1 MKYIILSL
9 FLLLSG
15 CSQLAL
21 ELAKEEPVSVK
32 PRANLSEKLPFLEGD
47 SIPISV
53 YEFTDKT
60 GQRKPSDKLAQL
72 STAVPQGAESFVI
85 KALQDSKNWFKVV
98 ERVGLDSLVKERQ
111 LIRNQREVYEKTEA
125 KPLTPLMV
133 SGLIVTGS
141 ISGYDSDIRSG
152 GIGLRL
158 FKLGFTDE
166 YRVDKITISMRVIS
180 VATGEVLLSVI
191 TTKTIYSFASGGGA
205 MMFIGTG
212 NVTALEAEVGDA
224 VNEPIT
230 EGVRVAIE
238 DSVYSM
244 ILEGEKKGLWKFKKE
259 MQPFRI

>member
-1 MKYIILSL
+1 MKYFILT
-9 FLLLSG
+9 FLLLTG
-15 CSQLAL
+15 CSQISLNL
-21 ELAKEEPVSVK
+21 FKEEPVSIS
-32 PRANLSEKLPFLEGD
+32 PRITLSSKLPELDGPP
-47 SIPISV
+47 IPVSV
-53 YEFTDKT
+53 YEFSDKT

-98 ERVGLDSLVKERQ
+98 ERVGLDNLVKERQ

-125 KPLTPLMV
+125 KPLPPLVV
-133 SGLIVTGS
+133 SGLMVTGS
-141 ISGYDSDIRSG
+141 ISGYDSDIRTG

-158 FKLGFTDE
+158 FKLGFTQE
-166 YRVDKITISMRVIS
+166 YRVDQITISMRVIS
-180 VATGEVLLSVI
+180 VSSGEVLVSVA
-191 TTKTIYSFASGGGA
+191 TTKTIYSFASDAGV

-212 NVTALEAEVGDA
+212 GVTALEAEVGNT

-244 ILEGEKKGLWKFKKE
+244 IIEGEKRGLWKFKQEK
-259 MQPFRI
+259 

>member
-1 MKYIILSL
+1 MRYIFLSL
-9 FLLLSG
+9 FLFLSG

-21 ELAKEEPVSVK
+21 EMAKEEPVFVK
-32 PRANLSEKLPFLEGD
+32 PRINLTDKLPMLDGE
-47 SIPISV
+47 SIPVSV

-111 LIRNQREVYEKTEA
+111 LIRNQREVYEKAEA
-125 KPLTPLMV
+125 KPLPPLLV

-141 ISGYDSDIRSG
+141 ISGYDSDIKSG
-152 GIGLRL
+152 GVGLRL
-158 FKLGFTDE
+158 FKLGFSDE
-166 YRVDKITISMRVIS
+166 YRVDKITISMRAIS
-180 VATGEVLLSVI
+180 VSTGEVLVSVT
-191 TTKTIYSFASGGGA
+191 TTKTIYSFTSDAGA
-205 MMFIGTG
+205 MMFVGNG
-212 NVTALEAEVGDA
+212 NVNALEAEIGDA

-244 ILEGEKKGLWKFKKE
+244 ILEGEKKGLWRTKKE
-259 MQPFRI
+259 VQPVKI

>member
-1 MKYIILSL
+1 MRYIFLSL
-9 FLLLSG
+9 LLLISG

-21 ELAKEEPVSVK
+21 EVAKEEPVFVK
-32 PRANLSEKLPFLEGD
+32 PRENLTSKLPILDGD
-47 SIPISV
+47 TIPISV

-85 KALQDSKNWFKVV
+85 KALQDSRNWFKVV

-111 LIRNQREVYEKTEA
+111 LIRNQREVYDKADA
-125 KPLTPLMV
+125 KQLPPLLV

-141 ISGYDSDIRSG
+141 ISGYDSDIRTG
-152 GIGLRL
+152 GVGLRL
-158 FKLGFTDE
+158 FKLGFSDE

-180 VATGEVLLSVI
+180 VATGEVLVSVT
-191 TTKTIYSFASGGGA
+191 TTKTIYSFTSDAGA
-205 MMFIGTG
+205 MMFVGTG
-212 NVTALEAEVGDA
+212 NVNALEAEVGDS

-244 ILEGEKKGLWKFKKE
+244 ILEGEKKGLWKFKRE
-259 MQPFRI
+259 PQQLRY

>member
-9 FLLLSG
+9 LLLTG
-15 CSQLAL
+15 CSQIAL
-21 ELAKEEPVSVK
+21 DIMREDSVPIT
-32 PRANLSEKLPFLEGD
+32 PRITLSNKLPELEGPA
-47 SIPISV
+47 IPISI
-53 YEFTDKT
+53 YDFTDKT

-98 ERVGLDSLVKERQ
+98 ERVGLDNLVKERQ
-111 LIRNQREVYEKTEA
+111 LIRNQRDVYEGKES
-125 KPLTPLMV
+125 KPLPPLLV
-133 SGLIVTGS
+133 SGLMVTGS
-141 ISGYDSDIRSG
+141 ISGYDSDIRTG

-158 FKLGFTDE
+158 FKLGFTQE
-166 YRVDKITISMRVIS
+166 YRVDQITISMRLIS
-180 VATGEVLLSVI
+180 VSSGEVLVSVA
-191 TTKTIYSFASGGGA
+191 TTKTIYSFASDAGV

-212 NVTALEAEVGDA
+212 NVTALEAEVGNS

-244 ILEGEKKGLWKFKKE
+244 IIEGEKRGLWKFKKE
-259 MQPFRI
+259 NR